1 MSAGMSIPRAPII
14 SVSRETSSRID
25 EHILGYAA
33 GRPIAARVGD
43 SAARYE
49 SVRSA
54 GAVSMVP
61 CFMGDTDPLLRRL
74 EPPPDL
80 TADEIFLVTHEVS
93 RQRPA
98 VVAVLAALRRL
109 FRDHRAALEGL
120 SPPGA

>member
-1 MSAGMSIPRAPII
+1 MLEGDGQTSGWEETRTASGDASASGRSRAKSRCETAS
-14 SVSRETSSRID
+14 SVDDDDTNGD
-25 EHILGYAA
+25 EKRA
-33 GRPIAARVGD
+33 
-43 SAARYE
+43 
-49 SVRSA
+49 A